1 MVHQCCSVL
10 QLDIL
15 WCLSEVAAYPG
26 HQAGVHFNPF
36 KFFLEHNWL
45 DDTESTREVQ
55 EKYPDCAA
63 AMDTAGPKAGGLP
76 GSKPVLSSLGLQ
88 LCRER
93 TVGRGGGE
101 VCPLCQVRV
110 PVRER
115 DCDEQGVE
123 CAAMSCGERSWGR
136 AL

>member
-1 MVHQCCSVL
+1 MHQCCSVL

-45 DDTESTREVQ
+45 DDIESTREVQ

-63 AMDTAGPKAGGLP
+63 AMDTAVLPSWVKA
-76 GSKPVLSSLGLQ
+76 SSLLTWFAVMQ
-88 LCRER
+88 
-93 TVGRGGGE
+93 GE
-101 VCPLCQVRV
+101 
-110 PVRER
+110 
-115 DCDEQGVE
+115 D
-123 CAAMSCGERSWGR
+123 CGEGR
-136 AL
+136 RRGMSSVSGEGASEGERLR